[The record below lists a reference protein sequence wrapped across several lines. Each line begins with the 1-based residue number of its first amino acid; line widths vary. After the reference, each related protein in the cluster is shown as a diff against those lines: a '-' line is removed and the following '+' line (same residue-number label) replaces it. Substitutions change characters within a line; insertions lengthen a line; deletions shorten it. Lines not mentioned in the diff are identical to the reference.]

1 MPGLRADLA
10 VLEDLKDIRVAA
22 VYKDGVLT
30 AKEGVCL
37 EAGKENSRYLQ
48 RENGRCL
55 QAGRIPNQRK
65 NSWRPGNCISKG
77 V

>member
-37 EAGKENSRYLQ
+37 GAGKENSRYPGSAVWEKRPVTWKL
-48 RENGRCL
+48 RS
-55 QAGRIPNQRK
+55 QAYLTPSIWMR
-65 NSWRPGNCISKG
+65 
-77 V
+77 

>member
-37 EAGKENSRYLQ
+37 G
-48 RENGRCL
+48 
-55 QAGRIPNQRK
+55 AGRKRTKLCSRRGAAVCRQGEYRISRK
-65 NSWRPGNCISKG
+65 NSWWPGNCISKG